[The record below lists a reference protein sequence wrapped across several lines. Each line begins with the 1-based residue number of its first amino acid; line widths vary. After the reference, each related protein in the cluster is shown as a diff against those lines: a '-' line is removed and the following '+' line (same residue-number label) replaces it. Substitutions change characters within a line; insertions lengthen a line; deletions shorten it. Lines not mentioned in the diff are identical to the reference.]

1 MKTIMNQKQ
10 DFIPFKLSTFCKQY
24 VTTWYLI
31 LQVQSEIS
39 RQDSKGSSSNNS
51 WSVSSYESMK
61 VCDDNRETVKK

>member
-1 MKTIMNQKQ
+1 MKTITNQKQ
-10 DFIPFKLSTFCKQY
+10 DFIPLKSLLFVSN
-24 VTTWYLI
+24 VTAYLI

>member
-1 MKTIMNQKQ
+1 MKTITNQKQ
-10 DFIPFKLSTFCKQY
+10 DFIPLKSLLFVSN

>member
-1 MKTIMNQKQ
+1 MKTITNQKQ
-10 DFIPFKLSTFCKQY
+10 DFIPLKSLLFVSN
-24 VTTWYLI
+24 VTAWYLI